1 MEFQCQTESFSKQLD
16 KDWLDGCAAAKDA
29 CVGKYRGGETGRQ
42 REEAV

>member
-29 CVGKYRGGETGRQ
+29 CVASREKGETGRER
-42 REEAV
+42 REVV

>member
-29 CVGKYRGGETGRQ
+29 CVGK
-42 REEAV
+42 